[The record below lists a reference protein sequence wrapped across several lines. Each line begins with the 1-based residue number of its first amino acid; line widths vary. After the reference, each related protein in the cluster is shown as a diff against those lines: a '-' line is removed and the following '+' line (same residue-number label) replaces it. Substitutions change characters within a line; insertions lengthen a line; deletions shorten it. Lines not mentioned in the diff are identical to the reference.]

1 MTKGQETHLNREAP
15 VGSKIKGN
23 AKHSTGTTPFSSNHH
38 PGSVW
43 KRKKKHFS
51 CTIRFVFLLV

>member
-23 AKHSTGTTPFSSNHH
+23 AKHLIGTTPFSSNHH
-38 PGSVW
+38 PVSVW
-43 KRKKKHFS
+43 TTNETFLPS
-51 CTIRFVFLLV
+51 VRFVFTVV